1 MGKGRALR
9 ALEPQHPQA
18 LLSDLHAPVRV
29 LGQVLANSDC
39 WESTGLGRSAPAGWC
54 QANGTSCPPMN
65 CHHPASLPR
74 KDGEPVQG
82 PCEHWSSSPGGVGLR
97 GWSMGW
103 RERGVPRPKR
113 CLSGGPLRTR
123 GVCITRGQATAL
135 PPRCRLRGAPPPVG
149 DAHRCRA
156 VYSCRARQWWGMEG
170 GWGAQG
176 RPLSPTQPSAA
187 RGTKYKPVPSPCP
200 APRGRPVAT
209 QTAPTPT
216 HGS

>member
-39 WESTGLGRSAPAGWC
+39 WESTGLGRSAPARWC

-97 GWSMGW
+97 GWSMG
-103 RERGVPRPKR
+103 
-113 CLSGGPLRTR
+113 
-123 GVCITRGQATAL
+123 
-135 PPRCRLRGAPPPVG
+135 
-149 DAHRCRA
+149 
-156 VYSCRARQWWGMEG
+156 
-170 GWGAQG
+170 
-176 RPLSPTQPSAA
+176 
-187 RGTKYKPVPSPCP
+187 
-200 APRGRPVAT
+200 
-209 QTAPTPT
+209 
-216 HGS
+216 